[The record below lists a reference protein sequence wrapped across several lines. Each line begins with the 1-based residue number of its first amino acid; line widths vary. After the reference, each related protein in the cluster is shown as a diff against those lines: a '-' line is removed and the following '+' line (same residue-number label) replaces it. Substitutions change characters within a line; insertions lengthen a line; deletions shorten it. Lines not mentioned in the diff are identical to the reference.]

1 MNPKDKV
8 VQRSNI
14 KLSIGLNE
22 DKMPVHIEW
31 QAEDN
36 PAGTQEAK
44 AILLSLFE
52 PETKDT
58 LRIDLWTKD
67 MQVMEMDR
75 FMFQTLRGL
84 ADTYYRA
91 SQNAE
96 LAGEMQRFV
105 NYFGEKTG
113 IVPPDKSPH

>member
-1 MNPKDKV
+1 MDPKDKV

-22 DKMPVHIEW
+22 EKMPIRIDWE
-31 QAEDN
+31 ADDN
-36 PAGTQEAK
+36 PAGQQQAK
-44 AILLSLFE
+44 AMLLSLFE

-75 FMFQTLRGL
+75 FMFHTLRGL

-91 SQNAE
+91 SQNAA
-96 LAGEMQRFV
+96 LANEMQRFV

-113 IVPPDKSPH
+113 IIPPDNNPH